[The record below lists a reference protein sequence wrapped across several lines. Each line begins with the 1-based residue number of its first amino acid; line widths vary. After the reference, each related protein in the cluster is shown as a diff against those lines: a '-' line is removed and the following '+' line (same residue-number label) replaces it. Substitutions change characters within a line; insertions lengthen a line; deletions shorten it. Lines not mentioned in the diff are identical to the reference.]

1 MLPSAARVVFLSGAH
16 HPREP
21 HQYRATNMLLAR
33 ALNQSKLPIQAHVVA
48 NDGYPRDESIL
59 HGAAAVVVFST
70 GHKGHPV
77 IPKLKE
83 FDALMAA
90 GTGLVLL
97 HWSTEPNAP
106 LKATQGATRHESE
119 DRFLEW
125 MGGYCDPTFS
135 VNPHWTPSFKPVPHP
150 IWNGVKPFSIRDE
163 WYFHMRFG
171 ENLKNVTPILS
182 DLPPPSTLRRKD
194 GPREGNPDVRRAVA
208 NGEVQHVAWAY
219 QRPSGGRG
227 FGWTGGHYF
236 SNWQHD
242 DYRKA
247 MLNAI
252 VWVAGVGI
260 PPDGVQS
267 ALPKEA
273 AISTSKANGAASA
286 GSATLASLSK
296 DRPFS
301 VLIVGASRGI
311 GLELARV
318 YAESGATVSATTRS
332 VTPEL
337 SAIVKGHL
345 YLVDVRNSSQV
356 DALGRDL
363 DDSAASLDMVIHSA
377 GVKVGTEED
386 VMDINAEAPFRIAKA
401 VLPALLR
408 SQRKIFVVISS
419 DRGMSRFQSEVNRG
433 RCSGDPKCLYTRS
446 KMLTNRRFRDYEPS
460 WKQQGIT
467 AIAVHP
473 GWTKTDMS
481 PTAKQTARFSA
492 TSIRTLCERLRAED
506 SGKFFNYNGKTLA
519 W

>member
-1 MLPSAARVVFLSGAH
+1 M
-16 HPREP
+16 
-21 HQYRATNMLLAR
+21 
-33 ALNQSKLPIQAHVVA
+33 
-48 NDGYPRDESIL
+48 
-59 HGAAAVVVFST
+59 
-70 GHKGHPV
+70 
-77 IPKLKE
+77 
-83 FDALMAA
+83 
-90 GTGLVLL
+90 
-97 HWSTEPNAP
+97 
-106 LKATQGATRHESE
+106 
-119 DRFLEW
+119 
-125 MGGYCDPTFS
+125 
-135 VNPHWTPSFKPVPHP
+135 
-150 IWNGVKPFSIRDE
+150 
-163 WYFHMRFG
+163 
-171 ENLKNVTPILS
+171 
-182 DLPPPSTLRRKD
+182 
-194 GPREGNPDVRRAVA
+194 
-208 NGEVQHVAWAY
+208 
-219 QRPSGGRG
+219 
-227 FGWTGGHYF
+227 
-236 SNWQHD
+236 
-242 DYRKA
+242 
-247 MLNAI
+247 
-252 VWVAGVGI
+252 
-260 PPDGVQS
+260 
-267 ALPKEA
+267 
-273 AISTSKANGAASA
+273 
-286 GSATLASLSK
+286 
-296 DRPFS
+296 
-301 VLIVGASRGI
+301 
-311 GLELARV
+311 
-318 YAESGATVSATTRS
+318 
-332 VTPEL
+332 TPEL